1 MIIRRVR
8 KCGEVRAVLCA
19 ETGNMSF
26 GRTVWEDLE
35 SGDLAVI
42 CSMPTGDVL
51 VDLVT
56 FTESHRYFENVE
68 RFCL

>member
-1 MIIRRVR
+1 MR
-8 KCGEVRAVLCA
+8 KCGEVRAVLCV
-19 ETGNMSF
+19 ETGNRCF

-51 VDLVT
+51 VDLDA
-56 FTESHRYFENVE
+56 FLESRRYFENVE
-68 RFCL
+68 RYCL

>member
-1 MIIRRVR
+1 MIRRVR
-8 KCGEVRAVLCA
+8 KSGEFRAVVCA
-19 ETGNMSF
+19 ETGERVF
-26 GRTVWEDLE
+26 GRTVWKDLE

-42 CSMPTGDVL
+42 ISMPTGDVL